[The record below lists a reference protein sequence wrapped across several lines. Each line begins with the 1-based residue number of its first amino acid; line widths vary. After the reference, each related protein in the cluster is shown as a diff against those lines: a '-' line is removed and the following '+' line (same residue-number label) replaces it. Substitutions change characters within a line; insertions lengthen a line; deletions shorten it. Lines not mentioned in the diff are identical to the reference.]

1 MAFVYRSK
9 RFLKEK
15 ETFDAGPGDYHLRKD
30 LGASKDSSVP
40 FDVSSM
46 RTNIIDDKSTPGPG
60 AYLKEKKFIHKN
72 SFSINKTSPDSPTY
86 NPFTN
91 ETKEH
96 LFVSSSPR
104 FQDANPDSKH
114 VPGVGHYDLI
124 SNKKVER
131 RVYLYEKNVPK
142 YDTCKNDRVLSIP
155 SKDKV
160 FGYKE
165 DKHGAFKSL
174 DDPDRDLKY
183 SGDKDNSIGPGRYDV
198 EVKRRNVGV
207 IDWSRSSSGNINH
220 RYSNTENTNDNLNT
234 STTNKQSGLNNSKV
248 FRTYSKDYGFNND
261 KSYIDLAYS
270 TSIINDVNARDN
282 NKKYHP
288 VPGPGAYSPMRYGDM
303 RKFSPKLKQFQHFG
317 STSDR
322 DLTLHN
328 NIKTNSTSDNY
339 YLLKELNEKYKRITN
354 IPIKPLK
361 KIIYTNPDET
371 SKKSILQK
379 ETVKSKVGPGTYN
392 PKPDDHHSSS
402 SIEHFHVLEKRFAPI
417 NKDNTPGAGAYLNL
431 NTWVS
436 ERPLMNSKLRTS
448 SDMIVN
454 YNKCASSNKDSNDN
468 AIPGVGQYNPAM
480 SSTIEY
486 KIQRSKHNRKFA
498 PFCVS
503 DKRLVSDKVKKRI
516 NIENGPGRYN
526 LRKELVCSDPKQ
538 IKHPFMVSSKRSF
551 TLNNDH
557 VGPGEYNRFSHF
569 DWNKKTFN
577 ALFI

>member
-1 MAFVYRSK
+1 MAFVYRSG

-15 ETFDAGPGDYHLRKD
+15 EIFDAGPGDYHLRKE
-30 LGASKDSSVP
+30 LGVSKDASVP

-46 RTNIIDDKSTPGPG
+46 RKGIIDDKNTPGPG

-72 SFSINKTSPDSPTY
+72 SFSINKTTPDSPSY

-104 FQDANPDSKH
+104 FQETNPDSKYI
-114 VPGVGHYDLI
+114 PGVGHYDLI

-131 RVYLYEKNVPK
+131 KVYLYEKNVPK

-155 SKDKV
+155 SKDKA

-165 DKHGAFKSL
+165 DKHGTFKSL
-174 DDPDRDLKY
+174 DDPDKDLKY

-198 EVKRRNVGV
+198 EFKRRNVGV
-207 IDWSRSSSGNINH
+207 IDWSRSNSGNVNH
-220 RYSNTENTNDNLNT
+220 RYSSTENTVDDANT
-234 STTNKQSGLNNSKV
+234 TNNKQSALNNSKV
-248 FRTYSKDYGFNND
+248 FRTYSKDYNFNQD

-270 TSIINDVNARDN
+270 TNVVTDVNEQ

-303 RKFSPKLKQFQHFG
+303 RKFSPKLKRFQHFG

-322 DLTLHN
+322 DLTLHSM
-328 NIKTNSTSDNY
+328 KTNSTSDNY

-354 IPIKPLK
+354 IPIKPIK
-361 KIIYTNPDET
+361 KINYTNPDET
-371 SKKSILQK
+371 SKRNVLQK
-379 ETVKSKVGPGTYN
+379 ETIKSKVGPGTYD
-392 PKPDDHHSSS
+392 PKIDVHHSSS
-402 SIEHFHVLEKRFAPI
+402 AIEHFHVLEKRFAPL

-431 NTWVS
+431 NTWVT
-436 ERPLMNSKLRTS
+436 ERPLMNNKLRTS

-454 YNKCASSNKDSNDN
+454 YNRFAFNNKDGNDN
-468 AIPGVGQYNPAM
+468 STPGVGQYSPAM

-498 PFCVS
+498 PFSVS
-503 DKRLVSDKVKKRI
+503 DKRLVSDKKQKSM
-516 NIENGPGRYN
+516 NTETGPGRYN
-526 LRKELVCSDPKQ
+526 LRKELNCSGTKQ
-538 IKHPFMVSSKRSF
+538 MKYPFMVSSKRSF
-551 TLNNDH
+551 KLNNDN